1 MMRRILAILLCAA
14 LVLTTGA
21 VAVANDNVYRV
32 LYSGEVTT
40 LNYLTTG
47 TTNEFSLA
55 SNLID
60 TLVEYD
66 KYGRVQPS
74 LAESWE
80 VSEDGLTWTF
90 HLREGVKWVD
100 GNGEAVADVTAN
112 DFVAAAKYVLDAK
125 NAASTANIFYGVVE
139 GAKAYY
145 DGTAEPEPAEEGEE
159 APEPA
164 PEMPWETVGVK
175 AVDDLTLQYTL
186 THPVPY
192 FLSMITYVC
201 FMPVYEPF
209 LREKGDQFGVATGND
224 TLLYN
229 GAYYLAEFKPQESR
243 VIRKNALGWDAENVF
258 IEEVQYIFNMEAS
271 TVSPELYLRG
281 EVDEASIDSAIASEW
296 LADPEKAEYIHPV
309 RQTGFYT
316 YFYAFNFD
324 PLFDAEYEP
333 ENWKLAVNNENFRK
347 AIYHGLDRLKAML
360 ITDPDNPEPLIYNTV
375 TPPEFVNNNGLDF
388 VDTGAL
394 AEITALGLD
403 TFNEEKALEYR
414 DLAKAELEAAGATFP
429 IKVLMPYNPQV
440 GGWDEESQIVEQQL
454 EELLGTD
461 FIDIIVEAGP
471 STGFLT
477 EVRRAGK
484 YALHKCNWGPD
495 YADPQTYIDPFLK
508 EDSNYNFI
516 WMATQTDEEGN
527 NITDKYYELTAAA
540 VAITGDIAAR
550 YEAFAEA
557 EAYLIEHAFIVPFG
571 YGSGGYTGS
580 LLNPFDAQYAPF
592 GISNYRFKGQTKL
605 DDPMNTDEY
614 FEAYDLWLEERAA
627 LSE

>member
-21 VAVANDNVYRV
+21 VAVADDNVYRV

-100 GNGEAVADVTAN
+100 GTGEAVADVTAN

-209 LREKGDQFGVATGND
+209 LQEKGDQFGVATGND